1 MELTD
6 GGLIYKEE
14 LDAILTSDLPEMA
27 KLAAAFEGLTG
38 FIIQCTDREIE
49 LARAL
54 GDREETI
61 KQQIKRDTLRHARG
75 IFQACYRGVTGRK
88 AWDEPDAR

>member
-6 GGLIYKEE
+6 NGLIYQGE
-14 LDAILTSDLPEMA
+14 LDAIFASDLPEMA

-38 FIIQCTDREIE
+38 FVIQCTDREIE
-49 LARAL
+49 LAKAL

-61 KQQIKRDTLRHARG
+61 KQQIKRDTLKHARG
-75 IFQACYRGVTGRK
+75 IFQTCYRGVTGRK
-88 AWDEPDAR
+88 AWDEPDTR